1 MCKKWLIL
9 TLMISTCLI
18 SACGKQSYLN
28 DRDMDI
34 YEKIHRYY
42 SEMESYSA
50 TLTLTAYSNKTENV
64 YTAEQKTKGNRF
76 YTKITRPGTDFS
88 VTTVTDG
95 DETRTFT
102 EGSDYALTVPS
113 AEHAGMMFVSR
124 FFSAYYASEQTTLS
138 VSSTL
143 SDGARTVLETE
154 LSENNPR
161 LSHARLTLD
170 SQTLAPLVL
179 EITDTAGKTV
189 LQGAFSDFRYND
201 SIDDKIFST
210 EE

>member
-1 MCKKWLIL
+1 MCKKLFVL
-9 TLMISTCLI
+9 TLMISACLF

-50 TLTLTAYSNKTENV
+50 TMTLKAYSNKTENV

-76 YTKITRPGTDFS
+76 YTKITSPAANFS
-88 VTTVTDG
+88 VITVTDG
-95 DETRTFT
+95 DKTGTRT
-102 EGSDYALTVPS
+102 EGSDYTLTVPS
-113 AEHAGMMFVSR
+113 ADHTGMMFVNR
-124 FFSAYYASEQTTLS
+124 FFTAYYASEQTAVT
-138 VSSTL
+138 VSSNL
-143 SDGARTVLETE
+143 SGSAAVVLETE

-161 LSHARLTLD
+161 LSHAQLTLD
-170 SQTLAPLVL
+170 SKSLAPLVL
-179 EITDTAGKTV
+179 EITDATGKTV
-189 LQGAFSDFRYND
+189 LQGTFSDFRYND
-201 SIDDKIFST
+201 TIDDKFFSI